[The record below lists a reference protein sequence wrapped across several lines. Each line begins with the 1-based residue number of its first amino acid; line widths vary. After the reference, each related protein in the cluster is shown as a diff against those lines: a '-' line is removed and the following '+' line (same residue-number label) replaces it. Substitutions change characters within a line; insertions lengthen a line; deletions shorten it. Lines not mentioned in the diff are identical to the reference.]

1 MSLNPE
7 ICWVDI
13 WIFEARLARTGID
26 IRKVLALYGG
36 VFLPEDVDEPR
47 TVAARER
54 LRGKFI
60 HALSTQAATLEAQ
73 RDLPAALQC
82 YLRGIDADPIV
93 ESFHQGLMRC
103 YEVQGKR
110 SEALSAYRRLKHTL
124 SVLLGVPPSEATQ
137 KLFQDMLQ
145 RQSETGAPA
154 GPDNEIRSASKV
166 KRGGVA
172 RLPLRRAR

>member
-1 MSLNPE
+1 M
-7 ICWVDI
+7 
-13 WIFEARLARTGID
+13 
-26 IRKVLALYGG
+26 
-36 VFLPEDVDEPR
+36 FLPEDVDESWS
-47 TVAARER
+47 VATRER
-54 LRGKFI
+54 LCGKFI

-73 RDLPAALQC
+73 PDPSAALQY

-103 YEVQGKR
+103 YEIQGKR

-145 RQSETGAPA
+145 RQSETGAS
-154 GPDNEIRSASKV
+154 GPDSEISPASKA

-172 RLPLRRAR
+172 RLPLRRAH